1 MFTLL
6 RRWSAPPMAAFV
18 ALALITTSRLSA
30 QEAATKLHA
39 LQFEGHR
46 VEYAVAGLDDTAA
59 PTVVWI
65 HGLGCRSDFW
75 QPQVEVLAGEARLI
89 LVDLIGHAGSDKP
102 EIEYTMELYARN
114 VLAVMDA
121 AGVDQA
127 VLVGHSMGVPVVRE
141 VARAASERVRAVL
154 AVDGILTLLPIF
166 KQFNGTV
173 TQRFEGDAYEENFG
187 AFVETFF
194 GDFATE
200 EIREAVRSSML
211 SAPQQMVLSSMRH
224 MYDESV
230 WRPVAIEAP
239 IVSLMAGKAVL
250 PPNYRTMH
258 VEEFPQADYRTAEG
272 AGHFVMLEAP
282 ETTTQAVRDL
292 LAASSEN

>member
-1 MFTLL
+1 MDKY
-6 RRWSAPPMAAFV
+6 
-18 ALALITTSRLSA
+18 ALD
-30 QEAATKLHA
+30 
-39 LQFEGHR
+39 FEGHR
-46 VEYAVAGLDDTAA
+46 IEYALAGLENTAA

-75 QPQVEVLAGEARLI
+75 QAQIEALAGEARLV
-89 LVDLIGHAGSDKP
+89 LVDLLGHAGSDKP
-102 EIEYTMELYARN
+102 ELEYTMELYARN

-121 AGVDQA
+121 AGVENA
-127 VLVGHSMGVPVVRE
+127 VLVGHSMGAPVVRS
-141 VARAASERVRAVL
+141 VARAAPGRVSAVL

-166 KQFNGTV
+166 RQFASTV

-200 EIREAVRSSML
+200 EIRGAVRGSML
-211 SAPQQMVLSSMRH
+211 SAPRQMVLSSMGH
-224 MYDESV
+224 MYDDSV
-230 WRPVAIEAP
+230 WEPVSIDVP
-239 IVSLMAGKAVL
+239 IISLMAGKAVL

-258 VEEFPQADYRTAEG
+258 VDEFPQADYRTAEG

-282 ETTTQAVRDL
+282 ETVTQAVRDL
-292 LAASSEN
+292 LKAASAEN